1 MSEQPE
7 ILDESVMAMV
17 AARDLPDGAIVNL
30 GLGLPLALSDYI
42 PPDREVLFHSEQGI
56 VGFGARVFDPAEV
69 DPLLMN
75 AGGEPVASA
84 PGMSY
89 MSHDE
94 SFAMIRGGHIDV
106 TVLGALQVDAQ
117 GNLANAQIPG
127 KPAPGLGG
135 GQDLATCAKQVL
147 VVMRHVAPNGDP
159 KIVERCDMVLT
170 ALGCVDRV
178 VTDVGLF
185 EIADGR
191 VTLLEYAP
199 GWTVDQIQAITGAE
213 LAVAEDVREIV
224 LI

>member
-1 MSEQPE
+1 MSELPE
-7 ILDESVMAMV
+7 RLGEDVMALV

-30 GLGLPLALSDYI
+30 GLGLPLAIADYI
-42 PPDREVLFHSEQGI
+42 PPDREVLLHSEQG
-56 VGFGARVFDPAEV
+56 VLGFGPRVEDRAEI
-69 DPLLMN
+69 DPLIMN
-75 AGGEPVASA
+75 AGGEPVTRP
-84 PGMSY
+84 PGICY

-106 TVLGALQVDAQ
+106 TALGALQVDQ
-117 GNLANAQIPG
+117 EGNLANAQIPG

-147 VVMRHVAPNGDP
+147 VVMKHNAPNGDP

-185 EIADGR
+185 EIANGR
-191 VTLLEYAP
+191 VTLLEFAP
-199 GWTVDQIQAITGAE
+199 GWTVEQIQSITGVE

-224 LI
+224 LR

>member
-1 MSEQPE
+1 MSETAE
-7 ILDESVMAMV
+7 RLDESVMAML
-17 AARDLPDGAIVNL
+17 AARDLPDGAVVNL
-30 GLGLPLALSDYI
+30 GLGLPLAIADWI
-42 PPDREVLFHSEQGI
+42 PPDREVLLHSEQG
-56 VGFGARVFDPAEV
+56 VLGFGPRVEDPADV
-69 DPLLMN
+69 DLLIMN
-75 AGGEPVASA
+75 AGGEPVTRP
-84 PGMSY
+84 PGICY

-94 SFAMIRGGHIDV
+94 SFAIIRGGHIDV
-106 TVLGALQVDAQ
+106 SALGALQVDAQ
-117 GNLANAQIPG
+117 GNLANALVPG

-147 VVMRHVAPNGDP
+147 VVMRHNAPNGDP

-199 GWTVDQIQAITGAE
+199 GWTVEQIQAITGVE
-213 LAVAEDVREIV
+213 LVVPADVREIT
-224 LI
+224 LG